1 MAPRR
6 SAAGMEF
13 RAFSRLRA
21 LFAAVAADRDA
32 EGFEGDRL
40 GLTFLAGRPAAIV
53 RPPRSPQPSGDRPAM
68 CCVRDQCHCFGKAVR
83 AAILAWVIIVTDGT
97 SVALADQVGS
107 LGAAD
112 RFVVRGT
119 TQIDAEQLRQPLR
132 EDTDIVWL
140 SRPHASR
147 DVFMAAVVRKATL
160 ALQRAGFAEAQVHA
174 VVELSDGVERLVL
187 DVVEGPRFEAGK
199 IEVAG
204 LPDEMSARLVRFLSE
219 RQPSRDAVPRSSNKP
234 DGTTTTIWKAADGRP
249 ATLEQPAWNPAGP
262 ATCDAVAIHHI
273 HVEVV
278 RFLRDEGCLSVAP
291 PAHDRRL
298 VAKLARGVGSATRSS
313 SADGSRARRG
323 PVDIT
328 FRPAGSTIDL
338 VVAIHD
344 LPPKAVLQRVE
355 LPPECRT
362 TERDLIEYLGL
373 KIGEP
378 VNDRDRLVWRDR
390 LRSSGRF
397 VRHEV
402 EFRADPTDPGAAVAR
417 FSLEEYS
424 AATPLSQPLSREEA
438 TMLRFHD
445 WLEEAIGR
453 GDDLVLEGIR
463 PTGDAAAG
471 TTESAR
477 LILSPAAGLLLT
489 ALPDGDQACGLA
501 VSHTDVSLLPA
512 GGGGRL
518 EVPLSRHLRSVN
530 IGLSLVR
537 DKPVGKEPSKFRR
550 HLSFAGSIGNATE
563 GKPAG
568 VAVAMS
574 IEPVACLAF
583 VHEDHAEVCFEGD
596 TMVIKS
602 GGATSRFD
610 ATSGRPLGLAVAGC
624 EVSLQAKPG
633 SLDAAV
639 EELRAAAGPN
649 MLRADAPVVSA
660 VEFLLSADVAAACGR
675 IADAA
680 GLRGDDRSVWECRLG
695 QVIDLIQRCRED
707 GGFERCDR
715 MLAAVSSDGHAAGKV
730 EPLDIPM
737 DDEPTTAAAAQKAVT
752 RHVAAVIWR
761 LTEEHCGRDSWPA
774 ALARAGA
781 CAMVGDPAMLDEM
794 AEFMTSEEH
803 GPLAHVS
810 ASSLVMVPL
819 VAASFARRGQERLST
834 VAFHTDCHPLL
845 AAIGPYGLDVCCVS
859 LVRAL
864 DDASAREIGRA
875 VCGNPEILLPL
886 VHALK
891 AHERH
896 EDAVSGLQDA
906 LDAWWDGALRGVV
919 AAKFDAIA
927 SPRTAAAPGDHK
939 EQPRK

>member
-1 MAPRR
+1 
-6 SAAGMEF
+6 
-13 RAFSRLRA
+13 
-21 LFAAVAADRDA
+21 
-32 EGFEGDRL
+32 
-40 GLTFLAGRPAAIV
+40 
-53 RPPRSPQPSGDRPAM
+53 M
-68 CCVRDQCHCFGKAVR
+68 CCVRDQRHCFGWAVR
-83 AAILAWVIIVTDGT
+83 AAILAWVIIVTDST
-97 SVALADQVGS
+97 SVALANQVGS

-112 RFVVRGT
+112 RIVVRGT
-119 TQIDAEQLRQPLR
+119 TQIDAEQLRQPLLK
-132 EDTDIVWL
+132 DTDVVWL

-160 ALQRAGFAEAQVHA
+160 ALERAGFAEAQVHA
-174 VVELSDGVERLVL
+174 VVESSDGVERLVL
-187 DVVEGPRFEAGK
+187 DVAEGPRFEAGA
-199 IEVAG
+199 IEVTG
-204 LPDEMSARLVRFLSE
+204 LPDDVSSRLVRFLSE
-219 RQPSRDAVPRSSNKP
+219 RQPQRDAVPRSIDQP

-249 ATLEQPAWNPAGP
+249 ATLGRQAWPSAGP

-273 HVEVV
+273 HAEVV
-278 RFLRDEGCLSVAP
+278 RFLRDEGYLSVAP

-298 VAKLARGVGSATRSS
+298 AAKLARGVGSAPRSS
-313 SADGSRARRG
+313 SRDGSRARRG

-328 FRPAGSTIDL
+328 LKSAGSTIDL

-344 LPPKAVLQRVE
+344 LPPKAVLQRIE

-362 TERDLIEYLGL
+362 TERDLIAYLGL
-373 KIGEP
+373 KLGEP

-390 LRSSGRF
+390 LRRSGRF
-397 VRHEV
+397 LKSEI

-424 AATPLSQPLSREEA
+424 AATPLSQPLSHEEA

-463 PTGDAAAG
+463 PTDDAATG
-471 TTESAR
+471 TTESAQ
-477 LILSPAAGLLLT
+477 LILSPTAGLLLT
-489 ALPDGDQACGLA
+489 ALPDGDRACGLA
-501 VSHTDVSLLPA
+501 LSHTDVSLLPA

-518 EVPLSRHLRSVN
+518 EVPLPRHAWCSVN
-530 IGLSLVR
+530 VGLSLVR
-537 DKPVGKEPSKFRR
+537 DKPVGKEPPTFRR
-550 HLSFAGSIGNATE
+550 NLSLAGSIGNATD

-568 VAVAMS
+568 VAVEMV

-583 VHEDHAEVCFEGD
+583 VHEDKAEVCFEGD
-596 TMVIKS
+596 TMVIKA

-610 ATSGRPLGLAVAGC
+610 ATTGRPLGLAVAGC
-624 EVSLQAKPG
+624 EVSLQTKPG
-633 SLDAAV
+633 SLAPAMD
-639 EELRAAAGPN
+639 ELRAAAGPN

-680 GLRGDDRSVWECRLG
+680 GLRGDALSAWEGRLG
-695 QVIDLIQRCRED
+695 QVIDLVQRCRED

-715 MLAAVSSDGHAAGKV
+715 ILATASSDGRAAGEV

-737 DDEPTTAAAAQKAVT
+737 DDEPTTAAAAQKALT

-781 CAMVGDPAMLDEM
+781 CAMVGDPAMLDEI
-794 AEFMTSEEH
+794 AEFISSEAH

-810 ASSLVMVPL
+810 ASSLVTVPL
-819 VAASFARRGQERLST
+819 VAASLARRGQERLST
-834 VAFHTDCHPLL
+834 VAFHTDCRPLL
-845 AAIGPYGLDVCCVS
+845 AAVVPYGLDVCCVS
-859 LVRAL
+859 LVRSL
-864 DDASAREIGRA
+864 DDAAVREIGRA
-875 VCGNPEILLPL
+875 ACGDPEILLPL
-886 VHALK
+886 VHSLK
-891 AHERH
+891 AHKTH
-896 EDAVSGLQDA
+896 DDAVAGLQAA
-906 LDAWWDGALRGVV
+906 LDTWWDGGLRAVV

-927 SPRTAAAPGDHK
+927 SPRTATAPGDHK
-939 EQPRK
+939 EQPLK

>member
-1 MAPRR
+1 
-6 SAAGMEF
+6 
-13 RAFSRLRA
+13 
-21 LFAAVAADRDA
+21 
-32 EGFEGDRL
+32 
-40 GLTFLAGRPAAIV
+40 
-53 RPPRSPQPSGDRPAM
+53 M
-68 CCVRDQCHCFGKAVR
+68 CCVRDQRHCFGRAVR
-83 AAILAWVIIVTDGT
+83 AAILAWVIIVTGGT

-112 RFVVRGT
+112 RLVVRGT

-174 VVELSDGVERLVL
+174 VVEPSDGVERLVL

-204 LPDEMSARLVRFLSE
+204 LPDEMSARLVRFLSG
-219 RQPSRDAVPRSSNKP
+219 RQPPRDAVPRLINRP
-234 DGTTTTIWKAADGRP
+234 DGTTAAIWVAADGRP
-249 ATLEQPAWNPAGP
+249 APLEQPAWNPAGP
-262 ATCDAVAIHHI
+262 ATCDAVKIHHI
-273 HVEVV
+273 HAEVV
-278 RFLRDEGCLSVAP
+278 RFLRDEGYLSVAP

-298 VAKLARGVGSATRSS
+298 VAK
-313 SADGSRARRG
+313 RARRG

-328 FRPAGSTIDL
+328 LKPAGSTIDL

-344 LPPKAVLQRVE
+344 LPPKAVLQRIE

-362 TERDLIEYLGL
+362 TERELIAYLGL

-378 VNDRDRLVWRDR
+378 VNDRDRLAWRDR

-402 EFRADPTDPGAAVAR
+402 EFRGDPTDPGAAVAR

-438 TMLRFHD
+438 TMLRFHE
-445 WLEEAIGR
+445 WIVEAIGR
-453 GDDLVLEGIR
+453 GDDLVLEGSR
-463 PTGDAAAG
+463 PTGDA
-471 TTESAR
+471 TTGKAESAR
-477 LILSPAAGLLLT
+477 LIVSPTDGLLLT
-489 ALPDGDQACGLA
+489 ALPDGDRACGLA
-501 VSHTDVSLLPA
+501 VGHTDVSLLPA

-518 EVPLSRHLRSVN
+518 EVPLSPHAWCLVN
-530 IGLSLVR
+530 VGLSLVR
-537 DKPVGKEPSKFRR
+537 DKPIGKEPPKFRR
-550 HLSFAGSIGNATE
+550 NLSLAGSIGNATE

-583 VHEDHAEVCFEGD
+583 VHEDHPEVCFEGD
-596 TMVIKS
+596 TMVINA
-602 GGATSRFD
+602 GGAISRFD

-624 EVSLQAKPG
+624 EVSLQAKPK

-649 MLRADAPVVSA
+649 MFRADAPVVSA
-660 VEFLLSADVAAACGR
+660 VEFLLSGDVAAACGR

-680 GLRGDDRSVWECRLG
+680 GLRGDARSTWEGRLG
-695 QVIDLIQRCRED
+695 HVIDLIQRCRED
-707 GGFERCDR
+707 GGFDRCDQ
-715 MLAAVSSDGHAAGKV
+715 MLATASVGHPSDGRAAGGSDL
-730 EPLDIPM
+730 EPLVIPS
-737 DDEPTTAAAAQKAVT
+737 DEEPTTAAAAQKAVT

-761 LTEEHCGRDSWPA
+761 LTEEHCGRNSWPA

-781 CAMVGDPAMLDEM
+781 CAMVGDPAVLDEM

-810 ASSLVMVPL
+810 ASSLTTVPL
-819 VAASFARRGQERLST
+819 VAASLARRGQERLST

-845 AAIGPYGLDVCCVS
+845 AAIGPYGLDICCVS
-859 LVRAL
+859 LMRAL
-864 DDASAREIGRA
+864 DDAAAREIGRA
-875 VCGNPEILLPL
+875 ACGDSEILLPL

-891 AHERH
+891 AHEQH
-896 EDAVSGLQDA
+896 DDAVAGLQDA

-919 AAKFDAIA
+919 AAKLHSIA
-927 SPRTAAAPGDHK
+927 SPRTAAAPGDQK
-939 EQPRK
+939 EQPLK

>member
-1 MAPRR
+1 
-6 SAAGMEF
+6 
-13 RAFSRLRA
+13 
-21 LFAAVAADRDA
+21 
-32 EGFEGDRL
+32 
-40 GLTFLAGRPAAIV
+40 
-53 RPPRSPQPSGDRPAM
+53 M
-68 CCVRDQCHCFGKAVR
+68 CCVRDQRHRLRRIVC
-83 AAILAWVIIVTDGT
+83 AAILGWVIIVTHGT
-97 SVALADQVGS
+97 SVALASQVGS
-107 LGAAD
+107 LGEAD
-112 RFVVRGT
+112 RLVVRGT
-119 TQIDAEQLRQPLR
+119 TQIDAEQLRQPLL
-132 EDTDIVWL
+132 EDTDVVWL

-147 DVFMAAVVRKATL
+147 DVFMAALVRKATL
-160 ALQRAGFAEAQVHA
+160 ALERVGFAEAQVHA
-174 VVELSDGVERLVL
+174 VVESSDGVERLVL
-187 DVVEGPRFEAGK
+187 DVVEGSRFEAGT
-199 IEVAG
+199 IEVTG
-204 LPDEMSARLVRFLSE
+204 LPDEIRSRLVRFLSE
-219 RQPSRDAVPRSSNKP
+219 RQPPRDAVPRSSNQP

-249 ATLEQPAWNPAGP
+249 ATLEQPAWTSAGP
-262 ATCDAVAIHHI
+262 ATCDAVAIQRI
-273 HVEVV
+273 HAEVA
-278 RFLRDEGCLSVAP
+278 RFFREEGYLSVAP
-291 PAHDRRL
+291 PAHDRRT
-298 VAKLARGVGSATRSS
+298 VAKLARGVGAATRSS
-313 SADGSRARRG
+313 SSDSSRARRG

-328 FRPAGSTIDL
+328 LKSAGSTIDL

-344 LPPKAVLQRVE
+344 LPPKAVLQRIE

-362 TERDLIEYLGL
+362 TERDLIAYLGL
-373 KIGEP
+373 KLGEP
-378 VNDRDRLVWRDR
+378 VNDLDRLVWRDR
-390 LRSSGRF
+390 LRRSGRF
-397 VRHEV
+397 LKSEI

-463 PTGDAAAG
+463 PTDDAAAG

-518 EVPLSRHLRSVN
+518 EVPLSRHAWCSVN
-530 IGLSLVR
+530 VGLSLVR
-537 DKPVGKEPSKFRR
+537 DKPVGKEPPKFRR
-550 HLSFAGSIGNATE
+550 NLSFAGSIGNATE

-568 VAVAMS
+568 VAVEIL
-574 IEPVACLAF
+574 IEPVACLAC
-583 VHEDHAEVCFEGD
+583 VHEDKAEVCFEGD
-596 TMVIKS
+596 TMVIQA

-610 ATSGRPLGLAVAGC
+610 VTSGRPLGLAVAGC

-633 SLDAAV
+633 SLAPAV
-639 EELRAAAGPN
+639 EKLRAAAGPN

-680 GLRGDDRSVWECRLG
+680 GLRGDDRSVWEGRFG

-715 MLAAVSSDGHAAGKV
+715 ILATVPGDGHAAEEL

-737 DDEPTTAAAAQKAVT
+737 DDEPTTAAATQKALT

-781 CAMVGDPAMLDEM
+781 CAMVGDPAILDEM
-794 AEFMTSEEH
+794 AEFMTSEAH
-803 GPLAHVS
+803 GPLAYVT
-810 ASSLVMVPL
+810 ASSLVTVPL
-819 VAASFARRGQERLST
+819 VAASLARRGQERLST
-834 VAFHTDCHPLL
+834 VAFHTDCRPLL
-845 AAIGPYGLDVCCVS
+845 AAAVPYGLDVCCVS
-859 LVRAL
+859 LVRSL
-864 DDASAREIGRA
+864 DDAAACEIGRA

-891 AHERH
+891 AHEQH
-896 EDAVSGLQDA
+896 DDAVTGLQDS

-919 AAKFDAIA
+919 AAKLDAIA
-927 SPRTAAAPGDHK
+927 SPRTATAPDAKK
-939 EQPRK
+939 EQPLK

>member
-1 MAPRR
+1 M
-6 SAAGMEF
+6 F
-13 RAFSRLRA
+13 
-21 LFAAVAADRDA
+21 
-32 EGFEGDRL
+32 
-40 GLTFLAGRPAAIV
+40 
-53 RPPRSPQPSGDRPAM
+53 
-68 CCVRDQCHCFGKAVR
+68 CVRDQRHCFGRAVR
-83 AAILAWVIIVTDGT
+83 AAILAWVIIVMDGT

-112 RFVVRGT
+112 RLVVRGT

-132 EDTDIVWL
+132 EDTDVVWL

-174 VVELSDGVERLVL
+174 VVESSDGVERLVL

-219 RQPSRDAVPRSSNKP
+219 RQPPRDAVPRSINRP
-234 DGTTTTIWKAADGRP
+234 DGTTAAIWVAADGRP

-273 HVEVV
+273 HAEVV
-278 RFLRDEGCLSVAP
+278 RFLRDEGYLSVAP
-291 PAHDRRL
+291 PAHDRRV
-298 VAKLARGVGSATRSS
+298 VAK
-313 SADGSRARRG
+313 RARRG

-328 FRPAGSTIDL
+328 LKPTGSTIDL

-344 LPPKAVLQRVE
+344 LPPKAVLQRIE

-362 TERDLIEYLGL
+362 TERELVAYLGL

-378 VNDRDRLVWRDR
+378 VNDRDRLAWRDR

-402 EFRADPTDPGAAVAR
+402 EFRGDPTDPGAAVAR

-438 TMLRFHD
+438 TMLRFHE
-445 WLEEAIGR
+445 WIVEAIGR
-453 GDDLVLEGIR
+453 GDDLVLEGSR
-463 PTGDAAAG
+463 PAGDATTG

-477 LILSPAAGLLLT
+477 LIVSPTDGLLLT
-489 ALPDGDQACGLA
+489 ALPDGDRACGLA
-501 VSHTDVSLLPA
+501 VGHTDVSLLPA

-518 EVPLSRHLRSVN
+518 EVPLSPHAWCLVN
-530 IGLSLVR
+530 VGLSLVR
-537 DKPVGKEPSKFRR
+537 DKPVGKEPPKFRR
-550 HLSFAGSIGNATE
+550 NLSLAGSIGNATE

-583 VHEDHAEVCFEGD
+583 VHEDHPEVCFEED
-596 TMVIKS
+596 TMVINA
-602 GGATSRFD
+602 GGAISRFD

-649 MLRADAPVVSA
+649 MFRADAPVVSA
-660 VEFLLSADVAAACGR
+660 VEFLLSGDVAAACGR

-680 GLRGDDRSVWECRLG
+680 GLRGDARSAWEGRLG
-695 QVIDLIQRCRED
+695 HVIDLIHRCREE
-707 GGFERCDR
+707 GGFDRCDR
-715 MLAAVSSDGHAAGKV
+715 MLATAAVAHASDGRAAGGSDL
-730 EPLDIPM
+730 EPLVIPS
-737 DDEPTTAAAAQKAVT
+737 DEEPTSTAAAQKAVI
-752 RHVAAVIWR
+752 RHVAAVVWR

-781 CAMVGDPAMLDEM
+781 CAMVGDPAVLDEL

-810 ASSLVMVPL
+810 ASSLTTVPL
-819 VAASFARRGQERLST
+819 VAASLARRGQERLST

-845 AAIGPYGLDVCCVS
+845 VAIGPYGLDVCCVS
-859 LVRAL
+859 LMRAL
-864 DDASAREIGRA
+864 DDAAAREIGRA
-875 VCGNPEILLPL
+875 ACGDSEILLPL

-891 AHERH
+891 AHEQH
-896 EDAVSGLQDA
+896 DDAVAGLQDA

-919 AAKFDAIA
+919 AAKLHSIA
-927 SPRTAAAPGDHK
+927 SPRTAAAPGDQK
-939 EQPRK
+939 EQPLK

>member
-1 MAPRR
+1 
-6 SAAGMEF
+6 
-13 RAFSRLRA
+13 
-21 LFAAVAADRDA
+21 
-32 EGFEGDRL
+32 
-40 GLTFLAGRPAAIV
+40 
-53 RPPRSPQPSGDRPAM
+53 M
-68 CCVRDQCHCFGKAVR
+68 CCVRDQRHCFGRAVR
-83 AAILAWVIIVTDGT
+83 AAILAWGIIVTGGT

-112 RFVVRGT
+112 RLVVRGT

-132 EDTDIVWL
+132 EDTDVVWL

-174 VVELSDGVERLVL
+174 VVESSDGVERLVL

-219 RQPSRDAVPRSSNKP
+219 RQPPRDAAPRSINRP
-234 DGTTTTIWKAADGRP
+234 DGTTTTIWVAADGRR

-273 HVEVV
+273 HAEVV
-278 RFLRDEGCLSVAP
+278 RFLRDEGYLSVAP

-298 VAKLARGVGSATRSS
+298 VAKLARGAGSATRSS
-313 SADGSRARRG
+313 STDGSRARRG

-328 FRPAGSTIDL
+328 LKPADSTIDL

-344 LPPKAVLQRVE
+344 LPPKAVLQRIE

-362 TERDLIEYLGL
+362 TERELIAYLGL

-378 VNDRDRLVWRDR
+378 VNDRDRLAWRDR

-402 EFRADPTDPGAAVAR
+402 EFRGDPTDPGAAVAR

-438 TMLRFHD
+438 TMLRFHE
-445 WLEEAIGR
+445 WIVEAIGR

-463 PTGDAAAG
+463 PAGDATTG
-471 TTESAR
+471 TTESVR
-477 LILSPAAGLLLT
+477 LIVSPTDGLLLT
-489 ALPDGDQACGLA
+489 ALPDGDRACGLA
-501 VSHTDVSLLPA
+501 VGHTDVSLLPA

-518 EVPLSRHLRSVN
+518 EIPLSPHAWCLVN
-530 IGLSLVR
+530 VGLSLVR
-537 DKPVGKEPSKFRR
+537 DKPVGKEPPKFRR
-550 HLSFAGSIGNATE
+550 NLSLAGSIGNATE

-583 VHEDHAEVCFEGD
+583 VHEDHPEVCFEGD
-596 TMVIKS
+596 TMVINA
-602 GGATSRFD
+602 GGAISRFD

-624 EVSLQAKPG
+624 EVSLQVKPG

-639 EELRAAAGPN
+639 KELRAAAGPN
-649 MLRADAPVVSA
+649 MFRADAPVVSA
-660 VEFLLSADVAAACGR
+660 VEFLLSGDVAAACGR

-680 GLRGDDRSVWECRLG
+680 GLRGDARSAWEGRLG
-695 QVIDLIQRCRED
+695 HVIDLIQRCRED
-707 GGFERCDR
+707 GGFDRCDR
-715 MLAAVSSDGHAAGKV
+715 MLATASAGHPSDGRAAGESDL
-730 EPLDIPM
+730 EPLDIPS

-781 CAMVGDPAMLDEM
+781 CAMVGDPAVLDEM

-810 ASSLVMVPL
+810 ASSLTTVPL
-819 VAASFARRGQERLST
+819 VAASLARRGQERLST

-859 LVRAL
+859 LMRAL
-864 DDASAREIGRA
+864 DDAAAREIGRA
-875 VCGNPEILLPL
+875 ACGDSEILLPL

-891 AHERH
+891 AHEQH
-896 EDAVSGLQDA
+896 DDAVAGLQDA

-919 AAKFDAIA
+919 AAKLHSIA
-927 SPRTAAAPGDHK
+927 SPRTAAAPGDQK
-939 EQPRK
+939 EQPLK

>member
-1 MAPRR
+1 MR
-6 SAAGMEF
+6 SVHVQ
-13 RAFSRLRA
+13 RSR
-21 LFAAVAADRDA
+21 F
-32 EGFEGDRL
+32 GG
-40 GLTFLAGRPAAIV
+40 GV
-53 RPPRSPQPSGDRPAM
+53 R
-68 CCVRDQCHCFGKAVR
+68 VT
-83 AAILAWVIIVTDGT
+83 ILVWVIMVTGGM

-112 RFVVRGT
+112 RLVVRGT
-119 TQIDAEQLRQPLR
+119 TQIDAEQLRQPLL
-132 EDTDIVWL
+132 EDTDVVWL

-160 ALQRAGFAEAQVHA
+160 ALERAGFAEAQVHA
-174 VVELSDGVERLVL
+174 VVESSDGVERFVL
-187 DVVEGPRFEAGK
+187 DVVEGPRFEAGA
-199 IEVAG
+199 IEVTG

-219 RQPSRDAVPRSSNKP
+219 RQPPLDAVPRSINQSDETATP
-234 DGTTTTIWKAADGRP
+234 VWKVADGRP
-249 ATLEQPAWNPAGP
+249 ATLKQPAWTSAGP
-262 ATCDAVAIHHI
+262 ATCDAVAIHRI
-273 HVEVV
+273 HAEVV
-278 RFLRDEGCLSVAP
+278 RFLRDEGYLSVAP
-291 PAHDRRL
+291 PAHDRRSI
-298 VAKLARGVGSATRSS
+298 AKLARGVGAATRSS
-313 SADGSRARRG
+313 PTDDSRVRRG

-328 FRPAGSTIDL
+328 LRPAGSSIDL

-344 LPPKAVLQRVE
+344 LPPKAVLQRIE

-362 TERDLIEYLGL
+362 TERDLIAYLAL
-373 KIGEP
+373 KLGEP

-390 LRSSGRF
+390 LRRSGRF
-397 VRHEV
+397 LKSEI

-453 GDDLVLEGIR
+453 GDDLVLEGIW
-463 PTGDAAAG
+463 PTGDAATG
-471 TTESAR
+471 TTESTR
-477 LILSPAAGLLLT
+477 LILSPTAGLLLT
-489 ALPDGDQACGLA
+489 ALPDGDRACGLA

-518 EVPLSRHLRSVN
+518 EVPLPQRTWLSVN
-530 IGLSLVR
+530 VGLSLTR
-537 DKPVGKEPSKFRR
+537 DKPVGKETPKFRR
-550 HLSFAGSIGNATE
+550 NLSLAGSIGNATD

-568 VAVAMS
+568 VIVEMV

-583 VHEDHAEVCFEGD
+583 VHEDNAEVCFEGD
-596 TMVIKS
+596 TMVIKA
-602 GGATSRFD
+602 GGTTSRFD

-624 EVSLQAKPG
+624 EVSLQTKPG
-633 SLDAAV
+633 SLDPAV

-680 GLRGDDRSVWECRLG
+680 GLRGETRSVWEGRLG
-695 QVIDLIQRCRED
+695 QMIDLMQRCRED
-707 GGFERCDR
+707 GGFERCDQL
-715 MLAAVSSDGHAAGKV
+715 LATAPSDGRAAGEG

-737 DDEPTTAAAAQKAVT
+737 DTEPTTAAAAQKALT
-752 RHVAAVIWR
+752 RYVAAVIWR

-781 CAMVGDPAMLDEM
+781 CALVGDPAVLDEV

-810 ASSLVMVPL
+810 ASMLTTVPL
-819 VAASFARRGQERLST
+819 VAASLARRGQERLST
-834 VAFHTDCHPLL
+834 VAFHTDCRPLL
-845 AAIGPYGLDVCCVS
+845 AAVAPYGLDVCCVS
-859 LVRAL
+859 LARSL
-864 DDASAREIGRA
+864 DDAAAREIGRA
-875 VCGNPEILLPL
+875 VCGNQEILLPL

-891 AHERH
+891 AHEQH
-896 EDAVSGLQDA
+896 DDAVAGLQDA

-919 AAKFDAIA
+919 AAKLDAIA
-927 SPRTAAAPGDHK
+927 SPRTATAPGDQK
-939 EQPRK
+939 EQSLK

>member
-1 MAPRR
+1 MR
-6 SAAGMEF
+6 
-13 RAFSRLRA
+13 
-21 LFAAVAADRDA
+21 
-32 EGFEGDRL
+32 
-40 GLTFLAGRPAAIV
+40 
-53 RPPRSPQPSGDRPAM
+53 
-68 CCVRDQCHCFGKAVR
+68 CVRDQRHCFGGAVR

-97 SVALADQVGS
+97 SVALAQQVGS

-112 RFVVRGT
+112 RLVVRGT

-160 ALQRAGFAEAQVHA
+160 ALERAGFAEAQVHA
-174 VVELSDGVERLVL
+174 VVESSDGVERLVL
-187 DVVEGPRFEAGK
+187 DVVEGPRFEAGA
-199 IEVAG
+199 IEVTG
-204 LPDEMSARLVRFLSE
+204 LPDDISSRLVQFLSE
-219 RQPSRDAVPRSSNKP
+219 RQPPRDAVPRSIDQP

-249 ATLEQPAWNPAGP
+249 ATLRRQAWASAGP

-273 HVEVV
+273 HAEVV
-278 RFLRDEGCLSVAP
+278 RFLRNEGYLSVAP

-298 VAKLARGVGSATRSS
+298 IAKLARGVGSAPRSS
-313 SADGSRARRG
+313 STDGSRARRG

-328 FRPAGSTIDL
+328 LKSADSTIDV

-344 LPPKAVLQRVE
+344 LPPKAVLQRIE

-362 TERDLIEYLGL
+362 TERDLVAYLGL

-390 LRSSGRF
+390 LRRSGRF
-397 VRHEV
+397 FRHEI
-402 EFRADPTDPGAAVAR
+402 EFRTDPTDPGAAVAR

-453 GDDLVLEGIR
+453 GDDLVLEGVR
-463 PTGDAAAG
+463 PTGDAATG

-477 LILSPAAGLLLT
+477 LILSPTAGLLLT
-489 ALPDGDQACGLA
+489 ALPDGDRACGLA
-501 VSHTDVSLLPA
+501 ISHTDVSLLPA

-518 EVPLSRHLRSVN
+518 EVPLPKRTWCSVN
-530 IGLSLVR
+530 VGLSLVR
-537 DKPVGKEPSKFRR
+537 DKPVGKEPPKFSR

-568 VAVAMS
+568 VTVEML

-583 VHEDHAEVCFEGD
+583 VHEDHPEVCFEGD
-596 TMVIKS
+596 TMVIKA

-610 ATSGRPLGLAVAGC
+610 AISGRPLGMAVAGC

-633 SLDAAV
+633 SLDSAV
-639 EELRAAAGPN
+639 EELRAAAGSN

-660 VEFLLSADVAAACGR
+660 VEFLLSGDVAAACGR
-675 IADAA
+675 VADAA
-680 GLRGDDRSVWECRLG
+680 GLRGDALSAWEGRLG

-715 MLAAVSSDGHAAGKV
+715 ILATASSDGRAAGEV
-730 EPLDIPM
+730 ELLDIPM
-737 DDEPTTAAAAQKAVT
+737 DDEPTTAAAAQKALT

-781 CAMVGDPAMLDEM
+781 CAMVGDPTMLDEI
-794 AEFMTSEEH
+794 AEFMTSEAH
-803 GPLAHVS
+803 GPLAHVT
-810 ASSLVMVPL
+810 ASSLTTVPL
-819 VAASFARRGQERLST
+819 VAASLARRGQERLST

-859 LVRAL
+859 LMRAL
-864 DDASAREIGRA
+864 DDAAAREIGRA
-875 VCGNPEILLPL
+875 ACGDSEILLPL

-891 AHERH
+891 AHEQH
-896 EDAVSGLQDA
+896 DDAVAGLQDA

-919 AAKFDAIA
+919 AAKLHSIA
-927 SPRTAAAPGDHK
+927 SPRTAAAPGDQK
-939 EQPRK
+939 EQPLK

>member
-1 MAPRR
+1 
-6 SAAGMEF
+6 
-13 RAFSRLRA
+13 
-21 LFAAVAADRDA
+21 
-32 EGFEGDRL
+32 
-40 GLTFLAGRPAAIV
+40 
-53 RPPRSPQPSGDRPAM
+53 M
-68 CCVRDQCHCFGKAVR
+68 CCVRDQRHCFGWAVR
-83 AAILAWVIIVTDGT
+83 AAILAWVIIVTDST
-97 SVALADQVGS
+97 SVALANQVGS

-112 RFVVRGT
+112 RIVVRGT
-119 TQIDAEQLRQPLR
+119 TQVDAEQLRQPLLK
-132 EDTDIVWL
+132 DTDVVWL

-160 ALQRAGFAEAQVHA
+160 ALERAGFAEAQVHA
-174 VVELSDGVERLVL
+174 VVESSDGVERLVL
-187 DVVEGPRFEAGK
+187 DVAEGPRFEAGA
-199 IEVAG
+199 IEVTG
-204 LPDEMSARLVRFLSE
+204 LPDDVGSRLVRFLSE
-219 RQPSRDAVPRSSNKP
+219 RQPPRDAVPRSIDQP

-249 ATLEQPAWNPAGP
+249 ATLGRQAWPSAGP

-273 HVEVV
+273 HAEVV
-278 RFLRDEGCLSVAP
+278 RFLRDEGYLSVAP

-298 VAKLARGVGSATRSS
+298 AAKLARGVSSAPRSS
-313 SADGSRARRG
+313 STDRSRARRG

-328 FRPAGSTIDL
+328 LKSAGSTIDL

-344 LPPKAVLQRVE
+344 LPPKAVLQRIE

-362 TERDLIEYLGL
+362 TERDLIAYLGL
-373 KIGEP
+373 KLGEP

-390 LRSSGRF
+390 LRRSGRF
-397 VRHEV
+397 LKSEI

-424 AATPLSQPLSREEA
+424 AATPLSQPLSHEEA

-463 PTGDAAAG
+463 PPDDAATG
-471 TTESAR
+471 TTESAQ

-489 ALPDGDQACGLA
+489 ALPDGDRACGLA
-501 VSHTDVSLLPA
+501 LSHTDVSILPA

-518 EVPLSRHLRSVN
+518 EVPLLRHAWCSVN
-530 IGLSLVR
+530 VGLSLVR
-537 DKPVGKEPSKFRR
+537 DKPVGKEPPTFRR
-550 HLSFAGSIGNATE
+550 NLSLAGSIGNATD

-568 VAVAMS
+568 VAVEMV

-583 VHEDHAEVCFEGD
+583 VHEDKAEVCFEGD
-596 TMVIKS
+596 TMVIKA

-610 ATSGRPLGLAVAGC
+610 ATTGRPLGLAVAGC
-624 EVSLQAKPG
+624 EVSLQTKPG
-633 SLDAAV
+633 ALAPAMD
-639 EELRAAAGPN
+639 ELRAAAGPN

-680 GLRGDDRSVWECRLG
+680 GLRGDALSAWEGRLG
-695 QVIDLIQRCRED
+695 QVIDLVQRCRED

-715 MLAAVSSDGHAAGKV
+715 ILATASSDGRAAGEV

-737 DDEPTTAAAAQKAVT
+737 DDEPTTAAATQKALT

-794 AEFMTSEEH
+794 AEFISSEAH

-810 ASSLVMVPL
+810 ASSLVTVPL
-819 VAASFARRGQERLST
+819 VAASLARRGQERLST
-834 VAFHTDCHPLL
+834 VAFHTDCRPLL
-845 AAIGPYGLDVCCVS
+845 AAFTPYGLDLLLVS
-859 LVRAL
+859 LARSL
-864 DDASAREIGRA
+864 DDAAVREIGRA
-875 VCGNPEILLPL
+875 ACGDPEILLPL
-886 VHALK
+886 VQSLK
-891 AHERH
+891 AHKTH
-896 EDAVSGLQDA
+896 DDAVAGLQAA
-906 LDAWWDGALRGVV
+906 LDTWWDGGLRAVV

-927 SPRTAAAPGDHK
+927 APRTAAAPDSHDR
-939 EQPRK
+939 QPRKK

>member
-1 MAPRR
+1 
-6 SAAGMEF
+6 
-13 RAFSRLRA
+13 
-21 LFAAVAADRDA
+21 
-32 EGFEGDRL
+32 
-40 GLTFLAGRPAAIV
+40 
-53 RPPRSPQPSGDRPAM
+53 M
-68 CCVRDQCHCFGKAVR
+68 CCVRDQRHCFGRAVR
-83 AAILAWVIIVTDGT
+83 AAILAWVIIVTGGT

-112 RFVVRGT
+112 RLVVRGT

-174 VVELSDGVERLVL
+174 VVEPSDGVERLVL

-204 LPDEMSARLVRFLSE
+204 LPDEMSARLVRFLSG
-219 RQPSRDAVPRSSNKP
+219 RQPPRDAVPRLINRP
-234 DGTTTTIWKAADGRP
+234 DGTTAAIWVAADGRP
-249 ATLEQPAWNPAGP
+249 APLEQPAWNPAGP
-262 ATCDAVAIHHI
+262 ATCDAVKIHHI
-273 HVEVV
+273 HAEVV
-278 RFLRDEGCLSVAP
+278 RFLRDEGYLSVAP

-298 VAKLARGVGSATRSS
+298 VAK
-313 SADGSRARRG
+313 RARRG

-328 FRPAGSTIDL
+328 LKPAGSTIDL

-344 LPPKAVLQRVE
+344 LPPKAVLQRIE

-362 TERDLIEYLGL
+362 TERELIAYLGL

-378 VNDRDRLVWRDR
+378 VNDRDRLAWRDR

-402 EFRADPTDPGAAVAR
+402 EFRGDPTDPGAAVAR

-438 TMLRFHD
+438 TMLRFHE
-445 WLEEAIGR
+445 WIVEAIGR

-463 PTGDAAAG
+463 PAGDATTG
-471 TTESAR
+471 TTESVR
-477 LILSPAAGLLLT
+477 LIVSPTDGLLLT
-489 ALPDGDQACGLA
+489 ALPDGDRACGLA
-501 VSHTDVSLLPA
+501 VGHTDVSLLPA

-518 EVPLSRHLRSVN
+518 EVPLSPHAWCLVN
-530 IGLSLVR
+530 VGLSLVR
-537 DKPVGKEPSKFRR
+537 DKPVGKEPPKFRR
-550 HLSFAGSIGNATE
+550 NLSFAGSIGNATE

-568 VAVAMS
+568 VAVEIL

-583 VHEDHAEVCFEGD
+583 VHEDKAEVCFEGD
-596 TMVIKS
+596 TMVIKA

-610 ATSGRPLGLAVAGC
+610 VTSGRPLGLAVAGC

-633 SLDAAV
+633 SLAPAV
-639 EELRAAAGPN
+639 EKLRAAAGPN

-680 GLRGDDRSVWECRLG
+680 GLRGDDRSVWEGRLG

-715 MLAAVSSDGHAAGKV
+715 ILATVPGDGHAAEEL

-737 DDEPTTAAAAQKAVT
+737 DDEPTTAAAAQKALT

-794 AEFMTSEEH
+794 AEFMTSEAH

-810 ASSLVMVPL
+810 ASSLVTVPL
-819 VAASFARRGQERLST
+819 VAASLARRGQERLST
-834 VAFHTDCHPLL
+834 VAFHTDCRPLL
-845 AAIGPYGLDVCCVS
+845 AAAVPYGLDVCCVS
-859 LVRAL
+859 LVRSL
-864 DDASAREIGRA
+864 DDTAACEIGRA

-891 AHERH
+891 AHEQH
-896 EDAVSGLQDA
+896 DDAVAGLQDA

-919 AAKFDAIA
+919 AAKLHSIA
-927 SPRTAAAPGDHK
+927 SPRTAAAPGDQK
-939 EQPRK
+939 EQPLK

>member
-1 MAPRR
+1 
-6 SAAGMEF
+6 
-13 RAFSRLRA
+13 
-21 LFAAVAADRDA
+21 
-32 EGFEGDRL
+32 
-40 GLTFLAGRPAAIV
+40 
-53 RPPRSPQPSGDRPAM
+53 M
-68 CCVRDQCHCFGKAVR
+68 CCVRDQRHCFGRAVR

-112 RFVVRGT
+112 RLVVRGT
-119 TQIDAEQLRQPLR
+119 TQIDVEQLRQPLR

-174 VVELSDGVERLVL
+174 VVESSDGVDRLVL

-204 LPDEMSARLVRFLSE
+204 LPDEMGARLVRFLSE
-219 RQPSRDAVPRSSNKP
+219 RQPPRDAVPRSINRP
-234 DGTTTTIWKAADGRP
+234 DGTTAAIWVAADGRP

-262 ATCDAVAIHHI
+262 ATCDAVKIHHI
-273 HVEVV
+273 HAEVV
-278 RFLRDEGCLSVAP
+278 RFLRDEGYLSVAP

-298 VAKLARGVGSATRSS
+298 VAK
-313 SADGSRARRG
+313 RARRG

-328 FRPAGSTIDL
+328 LKPAGSTIDL

-344 LPPKAVLQRVE
+344 LPPKAVLQRIE

-362 TERDLIEYLGL
+362 TERELIAYLGL

-378 VNDRDRLVWRDR
+378 VNDRDRLAWRDR

-402 EFRADPTDPGAAVAR
+402 EFRGDPTDPGAAVAR

-438 TMLRFHD
+438 TMLRFHE
-445 WLEEAIGR
+445 WIVEAIGR
-453 GDDLVLEGIR
+453 GDDLVLEGSR
-463 PTGDAAAG
+463 PAGDA
-471 TTESAR
+471 TTGKAESAR
-477 LILSPAAGLLLT
+477 LIVSPTDGLLLT
-489 ALPDGDQACGLA
+489 ALPDGDRACGLA
-501 VSHTDVSLLPA
+501 VGHTDVSLLPA

-518 EVPLSRHLRSVN
+518 EVPLSPHAWCLVN
-530 IGLSLVR
+530 VGLSLVR
-537 DKPVGKEPSKFRR
+537 DKPIGKEPPKFRR
-550 HLSFAGSIGNATE
+550 NLSLAGSIGNATE

-583 VHEDHAEVCFEGD
+583 VHEDHPEVCFEGD
-596 TMVIKS
+596 TMVINA
-602 GGATSRFD
+602 GGAISRFD
-610 ATSGRPLGLAVAGC
+610 AASGRPLGLAVAGC
-624 EVSLQAKPG
+624 EVSLQAKPR

-649 MLRADAPVVSA
+649 MFRADAPVVSA
-660 VEFLLSADVAAACGR
+660 VEFLLSGDVAAACGR

-680 GLRGDDRSVWECRLG
+680 GLRGDARSTWEGRLG
-695 QVIDLIQRCRED
+695 HVIDLIQRCRED
-707 GGFERCDR
+707 GGFDRCDQ
-715 MLAAVSSDGHAAGKV
+715 MLATASVGHPSDGRAAGESDL
-730 EPLDIPM
+730 EPLVIPS
-737 DDEPTTAAAAQKAVT
+737 DEEPTTAAAAQKAVT

-781 CAMVGDPAMLDEM
+781 CAMVGDPAVLDEM

-810 ASSLVMVPL
+810 ASSLTTVPL
-819 VAASFARRGQERLST
+819 VAASLARRGQERLST

-845 AAIGPYGLDVCCVS
+845 AAIGPYGLDICCVS
-859 LVRAL
+859 LMRAL
-864 DDASAREIGRA
+864 DDAAAREIGRA
-875 VCGNPEILLPL
+875 ACGDSEILLPL

-891 AHERH
+891 AHEQH
-896 EDAVSGLQDA
+896 DDAVAGLQDA

-919 AAKFDAIA
+919 AAKLHSIA
-927 SPRTAAAPGDHK
+927 SPRTAAAPGDQK
-939 EQPRK
+939 EQPLK